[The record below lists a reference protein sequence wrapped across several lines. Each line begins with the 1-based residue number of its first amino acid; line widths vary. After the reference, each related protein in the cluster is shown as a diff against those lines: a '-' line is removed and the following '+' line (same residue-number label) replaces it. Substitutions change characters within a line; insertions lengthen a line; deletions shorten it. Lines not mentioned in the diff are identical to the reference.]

1 IKQYYKEGRG
11 LRTET
16 TINDPRDFEIHRG
29 LRNLPAL
36 RQVGFHANRR
46 LLAVQRLSHDCVM
59 GEAAVQAVT
68 RPVVVAGQRAAALRF
83 ADPRVLTLFH
93 ALVLFPLLPV
103 GFSNADLRGRLAA
116 LLGLEPHALPRGRV
130 TYDLRRLRLR
140 GLIERIPHSHRYRV
154 TQPGFRTALFFLK
167 VHARILRPGPEE
179 RHRVGAYGLDDRQRG
194 LERLAMVVEPPRPLL
209 LVVALDDRVRLRED
223 VTDTRVGVR
232 LGVGAV
238 ADDLVGRPLPRRGAP
253 LYRVL
258 RDLGERR
265 LEAGGAG
272 GVLRDERLA
281 LGGGERHASAPR
293 ELPAQD
299 LRERLGGEAE
309 LEERRALVE
318 VLPVGGDLPA
328 GELEE
333 AHSRKADLA
342 AGAPRDGAAHDV
354 AERPLR
360 GRAPVVLD
368 HALHRPGVVA
378 ALVEHALE
386 HRAEGGVAD

>member
-130 TYDLRRLRLR
+130 TYDLRRLRLHQLAVR
-140 GLIERIPHSHRYRV
+140 LDLPGVALEVLCVDREPVLGRV
-154 TQPGFRTALFFLK
+154 ASRLRVPAL
-167 VHARILRPGPEE
+167 ARPRRLGEAPEE

-209 LVVALDDRVRLRED
+209 
-223 VTDTRVGVR
+223 
-232 LGVGAV
+232 
-238 ADDLVGRPLPRRGAP
+238 
-253 LYRVL
+253 
-258 RDLGERR
+258 
-265 LEAGGAG
+265 
-272 GVLRDERLA
+272 
-281 LGGGERHASAPR
+281 
-293 ELPAQD
+293 
-299 LRERLGGEAE
+299 
-309 LEERRALVE
+309 
-318 VLPVGGDLPA
+318 
-328 GELEE
+328 
-333 AHSRKADLA
+333 
-342 AGAPRDGAAHDV
+342 
-354 AERPLR
+354 
-360 GRAPVVLD
+360 
-368 HALHRPGVVA
+368 
-378 ALVEHALE
+378 
-386 HRAEGGVAD
+386 